1 MLIRKNILGFL
12 LLSAIGVSA
21 QLSPNTQ
28 ARLSDGDSPSSRAQS
43 GAQQLS
49 STAQQPTPTSE
60 RTAPAPLAPQITPAR
75 VSTGHLFSRPATP
88 SQVQGPSRVDEFVQD
103 GKLRLSL
110 EDAILLTLLNNSD
123 VNVNRA
129 QFDLSQFAVQRAH
142 SAFDPLFVAGFTP
155 TRSTSP
161 SASTLVGASTLSTLS
176 QTTTT
181 GYSQTFQS
189 GTGVNVGLSTTRFTT
204 NSSFATVNPSFN
216 SGLTFSLS
224 QPLLRRFGMFANRAP
239 IIIAQRGVRQSR
251 ANFEAQLNDTVQR
264 VINQY
269 WDVVQSRK
277 TLEVLRKSLELAE
290 ASYQRDKR
298 ALELGAL
305 PPLDIYRSESQV
317 AQRKLS
323 VIQAE
328 YGLKQVED
336 TLRQTV
342 GADLDARAGALDLAL
357 TDSAETNG
365 KLEIVD
371 LQEALAA
378 ALKDRPEIESQNQQ
392 LAIDDA
398 NAKLASNNLRPDLN
412 LNATYTSNGLGGLVF
427 NNSGALVSSG
437 GFGDSLSQ
445 LGGFNFPTYGINLQL
460 RLPIH
465 NSAAAADLGTA
476 LVSKRRSLYQMRSI
490 QQTIATE
497 VKNAVHDLE
506 QAELVMAAAQT
517 ARELAQKNLGAE
529 QRKYELGAQ
538 TIFFVLDAQNQ
549 LSQAEQSLV
558 QAQILYQK
566 ALAEVDHATGSLL
579 AKHKLIPASATP

>member
-1 MLIRKNILGFL
+1 MLIRLLI
-12 LLSAIGVSA
+12 LLSAISASA
-21 QLSPNTQ
+21 QVTPASSAILS
-28 ARLSDGDSPSSRAQS
+28 DSPSARKQS
-43 GAQQLS
+43 GVPAQQLS
-49 STAQQPTPTSE
+49 PTAQEPAPTGE
-60 RTAPAPLAPQITPAR
+60 RIPPAPLTPQLTPTH
-75 VSTGHLFSRPATP
+75 VSTGHLFSRPAAP
-88 SQVQGPSRVDEFVQD
+88 MQLQGPSRVDDFIHE

-110 EDAILLTLLNNSD
+110 EDAIVLTLLNNSD

-142 SAFDPLFVAGFTP
+142 AAFDPLFVAGFAP
-155 TRSTSP
+155 TRSISP
-161 SASTLVGASTLSTLS
+161 STSTLNGASTLSTLS
-176 QTTTT
+176 QTTST
-181 GYSQTFQS
+181 GFSQTFQS
-189 GTGVNVGLSTTRFTT
+189 GTGVSVGLSTTRFTT
-204 NSSFATVNPSFN
+204 NSSFATVNPSFT
-216 SGLTFSLS
+216 SGLTFGIS
-224 QPLLRRFGMFANRAP
+224 QPLMRRFGMFANRAP

-269 WDVVQSRK
+269 WDVVQSHK
-277 TLEVLRKSLELAE
+277 TLEVLKKSLELAE

-317 AQRKLS
+317 AQRKVT

-328 YGLKQVED
+328 YSLKQVED

-342 GADLDARAGALDLAL
+342 GADLDARAGALDLEL
-357 TDSAETNG
+357 TDSAETS
-365 KLEIVD
+365 KVEIVD
-371 LQEALAA
+371 LQGALAT

-398 NAKLASNNLRPDLN
+398 NARLASNNMRPDLN
-412 LNATYTSNGLGGLVF
+412 LSATYTSNGLGGIVF
-427 NNSGALVSSG
+427 DNSGALLSAG

-460 RLPIH
+460 RFPIH

-490 QQTIATE
+490 QQSIATE

-506 QAELVMAAAQT
+506 QAELVMTAAQT
-517 ARELAQKNLGAE
+517 SRELAQKNLAAE

-538 TIFFVLDAQNQ
+538 TIFFVLDAQSQ
-549 LSQAEQSLV
+549 LSQAEQSV
-558 QAQILYQK
+558 VAAQIFYQK

-579 AKHKLIPASATP
+579 AKHKLIPAAATP